1 MNRQSLT
8 FISVFLLAGGGVA
21 PLVYLGRPLAALA
34 AGLAGLVLH
43 WVLSRGGD
51 RDGEVADS
59 SYFFGF
65 LLTLVFLTVGLYRI
79 GVQAG
84 AASGSVEILG
94 FLEDLAAGL
103 ALTIAGLLIRQV
115 RTLGGARAPAGESPV
130 DVQRQLAD
138 NLKAMI
144 ELWRARPE
152 HQVLDVLEQSRSVAR
167 DAANQLDRNLAA
179 AGDRMLESVARLDQ
193 ATMAA
198 TQSMTRAASAVGSS
212 MSQMSQRLEVDIGSV
227 VSAVQKATVDVL
239 SAIEQQR
246 IAADDALA
254 QARATG
260 QQMMSDAQSQ
270 HQEQLELW
278 RSNLEQARTA
288 LEQAHRGLDEQ
299 YRRSMAGFAA
309 SGEAFAQLAT
319 RTTAYVE
326 ALPNPAERL
335 AGLWDGVRQLE
346 SDLTEAIAGSV
357 MELGTLRERSEQLRM
372 SLEQL
377 GGSTDR
383 AAGMIGSGG
392 DKLAVTLQREL
403 AQMNGIIE
411 EYVALLERTPRSLKV
426 RA

>member
-8 FISVFLLAGGGVA
+8 FISTFLLAGGGVA
-21 PLVYLGRPLAALA
+21 PLVYLGRPLAALT

-115 RTLGGARAPAGESPV
+115 RTLAGTRAPAGESPV

-239 SAIEQQR
+239 TAIEQQR

-288 LEQAHRGLDEQ
+288 LERAHRGLDEQ

-392 DKLAVTLQREL
+392 DKLAGTLQREL

>member
-1 MNRQSLT
+1 MKRQSLT
-8 FISVFLLAGGGVA
+8 FIVTFLLAAGGVA
-21 PLVYLGRPLAALA
+21 PLVYLGRPLPALA
-34 AGLAGLVLH
+34 AGLAGLILH
-43 WVLSRGGD
+43 WVVSRGGD

-79 GVQAG
+79 GVEARAG
-84 AASGSVEILG
+84 GSVQILG

-115 RTLGGARAPAGESPV
+115 RTLAGERASAESAA

-167 DAANQLDRNLAA
+167 DAAEKLDRNIAA
-179 AGDRMLESVARLDQ
+179 AGNRMLESVERLDQ

-198 TQSMTRAASAVGSS
+198 TQSMTRAASGVSGS
-212 MSQMSQRLEVDIGSV
+212 MSDMSQRLEVDIGSV
-227 VSAVQKATVDVL
+227 VTAVQKAAADVL
-239 SAIEQQR
+239 NAIEQQR

-254 QARATG
+254 KAREAG

-270 HQEQLELW
+270 HQQQLELW
-278 RSNLEQARTA
+278 RSNLGQASAA

-309 SGEAFAQLAT
+309 SGEAFAELA
-319 RTTAYVE
+319 RKTAAHVE

-335 AGLWDGVRQLE
+335 AGLWDGVQQLE

-383 AAGMIGSGG
+383 AAGMISSGG
-392 DKLAVTLQREL
+392 EKLAATLQREL
-403 AQMNGIIE
+403 AQMNDIIE
-411 EYVALLERTPRSLKV
+411 QYVGMLEKTPRSLKV